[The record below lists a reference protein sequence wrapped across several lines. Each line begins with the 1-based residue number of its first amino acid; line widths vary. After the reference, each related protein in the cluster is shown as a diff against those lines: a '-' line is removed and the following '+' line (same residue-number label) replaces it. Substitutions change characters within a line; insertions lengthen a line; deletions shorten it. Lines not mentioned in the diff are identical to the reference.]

1 MLNQRRLELLKKT
14 NLHLWRNLS
23 IVVEGVAPDRLR
35 VTGHPETANSHAFA
49 LKYGVDETFNSVLEK
64 YIANVADLAVPLRPH
79 ARV

>member
-1 MLNQRRLELLKKT
+1 MLNQRCLELLKKT
-14 NLHLWRNLS
+14 NLHFWRNLS
-23 IVVEGVAPDRLR
+23 IVVKGVAPDRLT

-49 LKYGVDETFNSVLEK
+49 LKYGVNETFNSVFEK